1 MYIIQKIV
9 NYDPDYLELQSSI
22 AIRSCEE
29 DKTLEKLFDEKD
41 RFHFILRAIKVISVI
56 LMGYM
61 TGVIITGP
69 SFRLILPPCAI
80 MLMIAVF
87 LRLAP
92 AYYEKNISARDK
104 IIDSYISPAV
114 QYHHLV
120 STHQF
125 LVCYGRVVDGK
136 FVAFLFALADRED
149 EPEDSESLTAEVSRH
164 CVKRITF
171 RFDDSNKE
179 GVLTLDVGNEVVYF
193 SRDCE

>member
-61 TGVIITGP
+61 TGVIITYP

-87 LRLAP
+87 LRRAP

-164 CVKRITF
+164 CMKRITF